1 MRVLITVIVCAG
13 CPTLMVHEALFTVH
27 MVLILLVLVIEAS
40 FKFQYDRNR
49 LAYAFHAHTQ
59 SEFYSIPKLLLV
71 SSLLMIHLRTVLLF
85 QTGAFSIFL
94 FFPPSLS
101 ALMLL
106 RHADMLRRKMK
117 NNSALLIFLSYL
129 NVCLWFD
136 FFRWLIFS
144 SRLDYQRSE

>member
-1 MRVLITVIVCAG
+1 MRVLITVVIVCAG

-40 FKFQYDRNR
+40 FKFQYDRNK
-49 LAYAFHAHTQ
+49 LAYVFHAHTQ

-94 FFPPSLS
+94 FFFPLSLC
-101 ALMLL
+101 ANATQTR
-106 RHADMLRRKMK
+106 RHVEKKD
-117 NNSALLIFLSYL
+117 
-129 NVCLWFD
+129 
-136 FFRWLIFS
+136 
-144 SRLDYQRSE
+144 EE